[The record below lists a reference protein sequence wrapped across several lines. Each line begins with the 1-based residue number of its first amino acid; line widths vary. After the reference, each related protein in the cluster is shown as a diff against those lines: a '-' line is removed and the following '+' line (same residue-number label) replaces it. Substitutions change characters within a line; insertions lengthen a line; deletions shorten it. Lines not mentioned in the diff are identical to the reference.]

1 MMLDVRFYYY
11 NATSQ
16 KTVWHRPARC
26 DIIPLAK
33 LQTLKQNTEPGP
45 RQPSAREEAA
55 AQTSAS
61 SAQQLTRLPAAA
73 RRQAAAVSGT
83 QTSPSLGSRPQRSS
97 KHARCRAHTASS
109 AQLARPG
116 HRHKPA
122 GEPAAAGAEQ
132 LPPETRYNGGGHG
145 GSGRRSN
152 GDRRS
157 LDPAGV
163 KLSNNSSSSSLH
175 HSLQLGRPAHTA
187 PPPPSART
195 LDTEGGSLA
204 RSISFMNGEGGAAE
218 GRRSVEAT
226 PVSARR
232 QHQSPLQSPGD
243 YSSHPGRPGP
253 RAPSRTGSVS
263 SVAQVEGFATP
274 LINRRGG
281 AGGGAAQRLSES
293 EDSPSPAQ
301 DRRPGRPRTLDSG
314 LATSAEQ
321 DTHRSL
327 ELLSRLS
334 QCPGLFLIRH

>member
-1 MMLDVRFYYY
+1 MLAVRFYYY

-45 RQPSAREEAA
+45 RQPATSAREEAA

-61 SAQQLTRLPAAA
+61 PAQQLTRLPAAA

-109 AQLARPG
+109 AQLARHGPG

-132 LPPETRYNGGGHG
+132 LQPEARYNGGGHG

-163 KLSNNSSSSSLH
+163 KLSNNNSSSSLH

-187 PPPPSART
+187 PPAPSART

-204 RSISFMNGEGGAAE
+204 RSISFMNGEGG
-218 GRRSVEAT
+218 
-226 PVSARR
+226 
-232 QHQSPLQSPGD
+232 
-243 YSSHPGRPGP
+243 
-253 RAPSRTGSVS
+253 
-263 SVAQVEGFATP
+263 
-274 LINRRGG
+274 GG
-281 AGGGAAQRLSES
+281 AGAGLPRAAGRW
-293 EDSPSPAQ
+293 
-301 DRRPGRPRTLDSG
+301 RPRRCPRGGSTSPRCRAR
-314 LATSAEQ
+314 ATTAA
-321 DTHRSL
+321 TPGGPAPAPPPAPAPCPAWRRSRG
-327 ELLSRLS
+327 SPR
-334 QCPGLFLIRH
+334 P

>member
-1 MMLDVRFYYY
+1 MLDVRFYYY

-45 RQPSAREEAA
+45 RQPATSSSSREETA

-61 SAQQLTRLPAAA
+61 PAQQLTRLPAAA

-109 AQLARPG
+109 AQLARHGPG

-132 LPPETRYNGGGHG
+132 LQPEARYNGGGHG

-163 KLSNNSSSSSLH
+163 KLSNNSSSSLH

-187 PPPPSART
+187 PPAPSART

-204 RSISFMNGEGGAAE
+204 RSISFMNGEGGGGAAE

-243 YSSHPGRPGP
+243 YSCRGGPGP

-281 AGGGAAQRLSES
+281 AGGGAPQRLSES

-314 LATSAEQ
+314 LTSTAEQ
-321 DTHRSL
+321 DTHR
-327 ELLSRLS
+327 
-334 QCPGLFLIRH
+334 

>member
-1 MMLDVRFYYY
+1 MTYLFRFYYY
-11 NATSQ
+11 NASSQ
-16 KTVWHRPARC
+16 KTVWHKPSGC

-45 RQPSAREEAA
+45 RQPSSSAREEAA

-61 SAQQLTRLPAAA
+61 PAQQLTRLPAAA

-109 AQLARPG
+109 AQLARHGPG

-132 LPPETRYNGGGHG
+132 LQPEARYNGGGHG

-163 KLSNNSSSSSLH
+163 KLSNNNSSSSLH

-187 PPPPSART
+187 PPAPSART

-204 RSISFMNGEGGAAE
+204 RSISFMNGEGGGGAAE

-281 AGGGAAQRLSES
+281 AGGGAPQRLSES

-314 LATSAEQ
+314 LASTAEQ
-321 DTHRSL
+321 DTHR
-327 ELLSRLS
+327 
-334 QCPGLFLIRH
+334 